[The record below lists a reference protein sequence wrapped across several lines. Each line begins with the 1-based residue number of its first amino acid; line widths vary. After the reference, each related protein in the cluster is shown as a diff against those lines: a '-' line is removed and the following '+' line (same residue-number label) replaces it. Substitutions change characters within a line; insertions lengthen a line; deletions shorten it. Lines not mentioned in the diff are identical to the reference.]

1 MWWRNRAF
9 DETNFT
15 YFKLVQELP
24 FAAASIG
31 QVHRAKIVENGVEK
45 TVVVKVQ
52 VSEIK
57 IFWIVFWGLESDSN
71 YKMHTKSILG

>member
-1 MWWRNRAF
+1 MTRQILLI
-9 DETNFT
+9 
-15 YFKLVQELP
+15 FKLVQELP

-52 VSEIK
+52 VSEILFFFLDCLLRFG
-57 IFWIVFWGLESDSN
+57 IRL
-71 YKMHTKSILG
+71 

>member
-1 MWWRNRAF
+1 LTRKILLI
-9 DETNFT
+9 
-15 YFKLVQELP
+15 FKLVQELP

-52 VSEIK
+52 VSEILFFFLDCLLRFG
-57 IFWIVFWGLESDSN
+57 IRL
-71 YKMHTKSILG
+71 

>member
-1 MWWRNRAF
+1 MRQILLI
-9 DETNFT
+9 
-15 YFKLVQELP
+15 FKLVQELP

-52 VSEIK
+52 VSEILFFFLDCLLRFG
-57 IFWIVFWGLESDSN
+57 IRL
-71 YKMHTKSILG
+71 

>member
-1 MWWRNRAF
+1 MTRQILLI
-9 DETNFT
+9 
-15 YFKLVQELP
+15 FKLVQELP

-52 VSEIK
+52 VSEILFFFLDCFLRFG
-57 IFWIVFWGLESDSN
+57 IRL
-71 YKMHTKSILG
+71 

>member
-1 MWWRNRAF
+1 MTRKILLI
-9 DETNFT
+9 
-15 YFKLVQELP
+15 FKLVQELP

-52 VSEIK
+52 VSEILFFFLDCLLRFG
-57 IFWIVFWGLESDSN
+57 IRL
-71 YKMHTKSILG
+71 